1 MSKLKFDHT
10 QDNITN
16 AIGIDV
22 QEVLVKTAKVMAD
35 KGPGAVGRLS
45 EVIEAYFE
53 GLTKEELAINL
64 GVLTRKAMKAE
75 RETERKATSSSFLDA
90 MGGLKE
96 AIESDDPLKALK
108 GLRASL
114 EASSPSGLARISKE
128 DVSPEL
134 RAVLDAK
141 GEEIDMEELMKS
153 SDMPK
158 ELKIEL
164 IALMVKSGGVD
175 FVDDCDCD
183 DCKARRAKEGTLKTV
198 HTSTPNGEGGKA

>member
-45 EVIEAYFE
+45 EVIEAYFD

-114 EASSPSGLARISKE
+114 EASSPSGLGRISKE

-158 ELKIEL
+158 ELKKEL
-164 IALMVKSGGVD
+164 IALIVKAGGVD

-198 HTSTPNGEGGKA
+198 STSTPNGEGGKA